1 MYDFSRM
8 KQDGT
13 ECSLLSGDLSHAC
26 KKHFTSVAPQQAST
40 VGHQQPKEHTT
51 TTSSTSSTSS
61 KQRTYPAHMYDF
73 SRMKDG
79 TECHLLRTV
88 DADMAYACEKH
99 FQMSPGTPISVARQQ
114 TSNRHRKE
122 HKPYKRTGSKLP
134 LLARNDSVPRTV
146 APKLP
151 TTTPH
156 FRHPPLSAQ
165 PESELPITIL
175 HHRHTPPSAR
185 PESELPISILQ
196 GTRPEIQTIQENR
209 QQTATVGWERPGT
222 PPTTLVAAPASATDA
237 GVPLPNYKPTAQ
249 DLRKMTRINGWKSGC
264 LPDPDQL
271 HNACV
276 DCPDD
281 NIRYEC
287 TGILANIANNAK
299 TPKP

>member
-13 ECSLLSGDLSHAC
+13 ECGLLSGDLSHAC
-26 KKHFTSVAPQQAST
+26 KKHFTSVARQQAST

-51 TTSSTSSTSS
+51 TSRSS
-61 KQRTYPAHMYDF
+61 KQRTYPAHMYDL
-73 SRMKDG
+73 SRMEDG

-99 FQMSPGTPISVARQQ
+99 FQMSPGTPISVARQ
-114 TSNRHRKE
+114 
-122 HKPYKRTGSKLP
+122 RTRSKL
-134 LLARNDSVPRTV
+134 S
-146 APKLP
+146 

-156 FRHPPLSAQ
+156 LRHPPLSAQ

-185 PESELPISILQ
+185 PESELPITILQ
-196 GTRPEIQTIQENR
+196 GTRPEIETIQENR
-209 QQTATVGWERPGT
+209 QQTATVGWERPRA
-222 PPTTLVAAPASATDA
+222 PPTTPVAGPASATGA

-249 DLRKMTRINGWKSGC
+249 DLKKMTGINGWRKPGC
-264 LPDPDQL
+264 LPDPAQL

-287 TGILANIANNAK
+287 TRIPANMANNRPLNA
-299 TPKP
+299 TF